1 MRTFVAIQ
9 LSPEVRKQLFQNQK
23 RLKELKADVKWVEE
37 ENFHITLSFLGEIKV
52 SQADQIIGEI
62 RKNLPSI
69 SPFVLN
75 LSGLGVFP
83 NKERPRVI
91 WVGVTKGKEEIILL
105 YNFLKEL
112 LEPCGFDF
120 SKKYTPHVTLG
131 RVRSSKNMKA
141 LISLLPEIQFKC
153 KDFIEGISL
162 MESRLSP
169 KGPIYTELAYFK
181 FGPVIDR
188 MENFLL

>member
-1 MRTFVAIQ
+1 MRTFVAVQ

-23 RLKELKADVKWVEE
+23 KLKELQADVKWVEE

-52 SQADQIIGEI
+52 SQADQIIDEI

-91 WVGVTKGKEEIILL
+91 WVGVTKGKEEITLI

-112 LEPCGFDF
+112 LEPRGFDF

-131 RVRSSKNMKA
+131 RVRSSKNIKA
-141 LISLLPEIQFKC
+141 LISLLPEIRFKC
-153 KDFIEGISL
+153 EDFIEGISL

-181 FGPVIDR
+181 FY
-188 MENFLL
+188 